1 MFDVK
6 KTKDACVRW
15 IRDWFEENG
24 PGCNAVIGISGGKD
38 SSVVAGLCVEALGVD
53 RVIGVTM
60 PNGVQP
66 DIDDSIRLINHL
78 GIKRY
83 DVNIG
88 AAYDALMAEVELK
101 LGHEAS
107 AQTRINMAPRLR
119 MTALYAVS
127 QSNNGRVANT
137 CNLSEDWVGYS
148 TRYGD
153 AAGDF
158 SPLGGLTV
166 QEVVAIGKELGL
178 PVELVEKTPSDG
190 LCGKTDEDNLGFTYA
205 VLDRY
210 IRTGVCEDPDTKAL
224 IDRKHVMNL
233 FKLKPIPHFDP
244 GSWSPRANGHCY
256 LNLTQSDRG
265 KPVADIRAMIWKW
278 HFPQL
283 KAFFE
288 QETGQT
294 LQAGITVLVRVQVSF
309 SEMFGMSLFIDDIDP
324 AFTVG
329 EQALAKKK
337 AIEKLTTGGYLE
349 MQQELAIP
357 RLPYR
362 LAVITSKTAA
372 GYGDFRRHLLEN
384 EAGYAFRLDLY
395 EALMQGEQAPASII
409 AALAE
414 AQEHPCDAILILRGG
429 GSEMDLACFD
439 DYDLAVAIAT
449 CAAPVV
455 TAIGHDRDFHIAD
468 LVANRSVKTPTAL
481 ADLFLDA
488 YAAEDALLDDLQA
501 RVRRAVADRLGGMLR
516 KVDSL
521 AQRLRF
527 AAGARI
533 DRARAALDL
542 KEALIK
548 ASDPRKIL
556 SMGYALVTG
565 RDGKVLKSVA
575 PVAAGDRIGVRFAD
589 GTIRAT
595 VDSIDFSTSSK

>member
-1 MFDVK
+1 MVK
-6 KTKDACVRW
+6 DY
-15 IRDWFEENG
+15 
-24 PGCNAVIGISGGKD
+24 
-38 SSVVAGLCVEALGVD
+38 L
-53 RVIGVTM
+53 
-60 PNGVQP
+60 
-66 DIDDSIRLINHL
+66 
-78 GIKRY
+78 
-83 DVNIG
+83 
-88 AAYDALMAEVELK
+88 ELK
-101 LGHEAS
+101 ELLA
-107 AQTRINMAPRLR
+107 
-119 MTALYAVS
+119 
-127 QSNNGRVANT
+127 RVKEGV
-137 CNLSEDWVGYS
+137 ED
-148 TRYGD
+148 
-153 AAGDF
+153 AF
-158 SPLGGLTV
+158 P
-166 QEVVAIGKELGL
+166 
-178 PVELVEKTPSDG
+178 
-190 LCGKTDEDNLGFTYA
+190 
-205 VLDRY
+205 DRY
-210 IRTGVCEDPDTKAL
+210 WVKAE
-224 IDRKHVMNL
+224 I
-233 FKLKPIPHFDP
+233 

-278 HFPQL
+278 NFPQL

-288 QETGQT
+288 QETGQL

-309 SEMFGMSLFIDDIDP
+309 SEMFGISLFIDDIDP

-337 AIEKLTTGGYLE
+337 AIEKLTAGGYLD
-349 MQQELAIP
+349 MQQELALP

-414 AQEHPCDAILILRGG
+414 AQEQPCDAILILRGG

-488 YAAEDALLDDLQA
+488 YAAEDAHLDDLQL
-501 RVRRAVADRLGGMLR
+501 RVRRAVADRLNGMTR

-527 AAGARI
+527 AAGAFI

-542 KEALIK
+542 KEALIQ

-589 GTIRAT
+589 GTITAT
-595 VDSIDFSTSSK
+595 VDSVKRN

>member
-1 MFDVK
+1 MA
-6 KTKDACVRW
+6 KDYLELTELLAR
-15 IRDWFEENG
+15 IKEG
-24 PGCNAVIGISGGKD
+24 
-38 SSVVAGLCVEALGVD
+38 VE
-53 RVIGVTM
+53 
-60 PNGVQP
+60 
-66 DIDDSIRLINHL
+66 
-78 GIKRY
+78 
-83 DVNIG
+83 
-88 AAYDALMAEVELK
+88 DAF
-101 LGHEAS
+101 
-107 AQTRINMAPRLR
+107 P
-119 MTALYAVS
+119 
-127 QSNNGRVANT
+127 
-137 CNLSEDWVGYS
+137 
-148 TRYGD
+148 
-153 AAGDF
+153 
-158 SPLGGLTV
+158 
-166 QEVVAIGKELGL
+166 
-178 PVELVEKTPSDG
+178 
-190 LCGKTDEDNLGFTYA
+190 
-205 VLDRY
+205 DRY
-210 IRTGVCEDPDTKAL
+210 WVKAE
-224 IDRKHVMNL
+224 I
-233 FKLKPIPHFDP
+233 

-337 AIEKLTTGGYLE
+337 AIEKLTAGGYLE

-556 SMGYALVTG
+556 SLGYALVTG

-575 PVAAGDRIGVRFAD
+575 PVAAGERIGVRFAD

-595 VDSIDFSTSSK
+595 VDSVDFSTSSK

>member
-1 MFDVK
+1 
-6 KTKDACVRW
+6 
-15 IRDWFEENG
+15 
-24 PGCNAVIGISGGKD
+24 
-38 SSVVAGLCVEALGVD
+38 
-53 RVIGVTM
+53 
-60 PNGVQP
+60 
-66 DIDDSIRLINHL
+66 
-78 GIKRY
+78 
-83 DVNIG
+83 
-88 AAYDALMAEVELK
+88 MAKNYLELK
-101 LGHEAS
+101 ELLA
-107 AQTRINMAPRLR
+107 
-119 MTALYAVS
+119 
-127 QSNNGRVANT
+127 RVKEGV
-137 CNLSEDWVGYS
+137 ED
-148 TRYGD
+148 
-153 AAGDF
+153 AF
-158 SPLGGLTV
+158 P
-166 QEVVAIGKELGL
+166 
-178 PVELVEKTPSDG
+178 
-190 LCGKTDEDNLGFTYA
+190 
-205 VLDRY
+205 DRY
-210 IRTGVCEDPDTKAL
+210 WVKAE
-224 IDRKHVMNL
+224 I
-233 FKLKPIPHFDP
+233 
-244 GSWSPRANGHCY
+244 GSWSPKANGHCY
-256 LNLTQSDRG
+256 LTLTQSDRG

-278 HFPQL
+278 NYPQL

-288 QETGQT
+288 QESGQP

-309 SEMFGMSLFIDDIDP
+309 SEMFGFSLFIDDIDP

-337 AIEKLTTGGYLE
+337 AIEKLTAGGYLD
-349 MQQELAIP
+349 MQQELALP
-357 RLPYR
+357 RLPYH

-409 AALAE
+409 SALLE
-414 AQEHPCDAILILRGG
+414 AQEQPCDAILILRGG

-449 CAAPVV
+449 CPAPVV

-488 YAAEDALLDDLQA
+488 YAAEDALLDDLQS
-501 RVRRAVADRLGGMLR
+501 RVRRAVADRVNAMVR

-565 RDGKVLKSVA
+565 RDGKVLKSA
-575 PVAAGDRIGVRFAD
+575 TPVAAGDRIGVRFAD
-589 GTIRAT
+589 GTISA
-595 VDSIDFSTSSK
+595 VVHEVKQMPGQAGHDDSLRHSRLDRESND

>member
-1 MFDVK
+1 MAKDYLELTELLARVK
-6 KTKDACVRW
+6 EGVEDA
-15 IRDWFEENG
+15 F
-24 PGCNAVIGISGGKD
+24 P
-38 SSVVAGLCVEALGVD
+38 
-53 RVIGVTM
+53 
-60 PNGVQP
+60 
-66 DIDDSIRLINHL
+66 
-78 GIKRY
+78 
-83 DVNIG
+83 
-88 AAYDALMAEVELK
+88 
-101 LGHEAS
+101 
-107 AQTRINMAPRLR
+107 
-119 MTALYAVS
+119 
-127 QSNNGRVANT
+127 
-137 CNLSEDWVGYS
+137 
-148 TRYGD
+148 
-153 AAGDF
+153 
-158 SPLGGLTV
+158 
-166 QEVVAIGKELGL
+166 
-178 PVELVEKTPSDG
+178 
-190 LCGKTDEDNLGFTYA
+190 
-205 VLDRY
+205 DRY
-210 IRTGVCEDPDTKAL
+210 WVKAE
-224 IDRKHVMNL
+224 I
-233 FKLKPIPHFDP
+233 

-278 HFPQL
+278 NFPML
-283 KAFFE
+283 KTFFE

-294 LQAGITVLVRVQVSF
+294 LQAGLTVLVRVQVSF

-337 AIEKLTTGGYLE
+337 TIEKLTAGGYLE
-349 MQQELAIP
+349 MQQELALP

-414 AQEHPCDAILILRGG
+414 AQEQPCDAILILRGG

-468 LVANRSVKTPTAL
+468 LVANRSVKTPTTL

-589 GTIRAT
+589 GTISA
-595 VDSIDFSTSSK
+595 VVHEVKQMPGQAGHDDSLRHSRLDRESND

>member
-1 MFDVK
+1 MA
-6 KTKDACVRW
+6 KDYLELTELLAR
-15 IRDWFEENG
+15 IKEG
-24 PGCNAVIGISGGKD
+24 
-38 SSVVAGLCVEALGVD
+38 VE
-53 RVIGVTM
+53 
-60 PNGVQP
+60 
-66 DIDDSIRLINHL
+66 
-78 GIKRY
+78 
-83 DVNIG
+83 
-88 AAYDALMAEVELK
+88 DAF
-101 LGHEAS
+101 
-107 AQTRINMAPRLR
+107 P
-119 MTALYAVS
+119 
-127 QSNNGRVANT
+127 
-137 CNLSEDWVGYS
+137 
-148 TRYGD
+148 
-153 AAGDF
+153 
-158 SPLGGLTV
+158 
-166 QEVVAIGKELGL
+166 
-178 PVELVEKTPSDG
+178 
-190 LCGKTDEDNLGFTYA
+190 
-205 VLDRY
+205 DRY
-210 IRTGVCEDPDTKAL
+210 WVKAE
-224 IDRKHVMNL
+224 I
-233 FKLKPIPHFDP
+233 

-256 LNLTQSDRG
+256 LNLTQSDHG

-288 QETGQT
+288 QESGQP

-329 EQALAKKK
+329 EQALAKKR
-337 AIEKLTTGGYLE
+337 AIEKLTAGGYLE

-414 AQEHPCDAILILRGG
+414 AQEQPCDAILILRGG

-565 RDGKVLKSVA
+565 GDGKVLKSVA

-589 GTIRAT
+589 GTITAVAEKVEISRQARN
-595 VDSIDFSTSSK
+595 DK

>member
-1 MFDVK
+1 MA
-6 KTKDACVRW
+6 KDYLELTELLAR
-15 IRDWFEENG
+15 IKEG
-24 PGCNAVIGISGGKD
+24 
-38 SSVVAGLCVEALGVD
+38 VE
-53 RVIGVTM
+53 
-60 PNGVQP
+60 
-66 DIDDSIRLINHL
+66 
-78 GIKRY
+78 
-83 DVNIG
+83 
-88 AAYDALMAEVELK
+88 DAF
-101 LGHEAS
+101 
-107 AQTRINMAPRLR
+107 P
-119 MTALYAVS
+119 
-127 QSNNGRVANT
+127 
-137 CNLSEDWVGYS
+137 
-148 TRYGD
+148 
-153 AAGDF
+153 
-158 SPLGGLTV
+158 
-166 QEVVAIGKELGL
+166 
-178 PVELVEKTPSDG
+178 
-190 LCGKTDEDNLGFTYA
+190 
-205 VLDRY
+205 DRY
-210 IRTGVCEDPDTKAL
+210 WVKAE
-224 IDRKHVMNL
+224 I
-233 FKLKPIPHFDP
+233 

-565 RDGKVLKSVA
+565 GDGKVLKSVA
-575 PVAAGDRIGVRFAD
+575 PVAVGDRIGVRFAD

>member
-1 MFDVK
+1 MAKDYLELTELLARVK
-6 KTKDACVRW
+6 EGVEDA
-15 IRDWFEENG
+15 F
-24 PGCNAVIGISGGKD
+24 P
-38 SSVVAGLCVEALGVD
+38 
-53 RVIGVTM
+53 
-60 PNGVQP
+60 
-66 DIDDSIRLINHL
+66 
-78 GIKRY
+78 
-83 DVNIG
+83 
-88 AAYDALMAEVELK
+88 
-101 LGHEAS
+101 
-107 AQTRINMAPRLR
+107 
-119 MTALYAVS
+119 
-127 QSNNGRVANT
+127 
-137 CNLSEDWVGYS
+137 
-148 TRYGD
+148 
-153 AAGDF
+153 
-158 SPLGGLTV
+158 
-166 QEVVAIGKELGL
+166 
-178 PVELVEKTPSDG
+178 
-190 LCGKTDEDNLGFTYA
+190 
-205 VLDRY
+205 DRY
-210 IRTGVCEDPDTKAL
+210 WVKAE
-224 IDRKHVMNL
+224 I
-233 FKLKPIPHFDP
+233 

-278 HFPQL
+278 NFPQL

-294 LQAGITVLVRVQVSF
+294 LQAGLTVLVRVQVSF

-337 AIEKLTTGGYLE
+337 TIEKLTAGGYLE
-349 MQQELAIP
+349 MQQELALP

-414 AQEHPCDAILILRGG
+414 AQEQPCDAILILRGG

-449 CAAPVV
+449 CPAPVV

-488 YAAEDALLDDLQA
+488 YAAEDALLDGLET
-501 RVRRAVADRLGGMLR
+501 RVRRAITDRLNGMAR

-533 DRARAALDL
+533 DRAKAALDL

-565 RDGKVLKSVA
+565 GDGKVLKSVA

-595 VDSIDFSTSSK
+595 VDEVKQMPGQAGHDDSLRHSRHDRESND

>member
-1 MFDVK
+1 MA
-6 KTKDACVRW
+6 KDYLELTELLAR
-15 IRDWFEENG
+15 IKEG
-24 PGCNAVIGISGGKD
+24 
-38 SSVVAGLCVEALGVD
+38 VE
-53 RVIGVTM
+53 
-60 PNGVQP
+60 
-66 DIDDSIRLINHL
+66 
-78 GIKRY
+78 
-83 DVNIG
+83 
-88 AAYDALMAEVELK
+88 DAF
-101 LGHEAS
+101 
-107 AQTRINMAPRLR
+107 P
-119 MTALYAVS
+119 
-127 QSNNGRVANT
+127 
-137 CNLSEDWVGYS
+137 
-148 TRYGD
+148 
-153 AAGDF
+153 
-158 SPLGGLTV
+158 
-166 QEVVAIGKELGL
+166 
-178 PVELVEKTPSDG
+178 
-190 LCGKTDEDNLGFTYA
+190 
-205 VLDRY
+205 DRY
-210 IRTGVCEDPDTKAL
+210 WVKAE
-224 IDRKHVMNL
+224 I
-233 FKLKPIPHFDP
+233 

-278 HFPQL
+278 NFPQL

-288 QETGQT
+288 QETGQP

-337 AIEKLTTGGYLE
+337 AIEKLTAGGYLE
-349 MQQELAIP
+349 MQQELALP

-414 AQEHPCDAILILRGG
+414 AQEQPCDAILILRGG

-501 RVRRAVADRLGGMLR
+501 RVRRAVADRLNGMLR

-565 RDGKVLKSVA
+565 GDGKVLKSVA

>member
-1 MFDVK
+1 MA
-6 KTKDACVRW
+6 KDYLELTELLAR
-15 IRDWFEENG
+15 IKEG
-24 PGCNAVIGISGGKD
+24 
-38 SSVVAGLCVEALGVD
+38 VE
-53 RVIGVTM
+53 
-60 PNGVQP
+60 
-66 DIDDSIRLINHL
+66 
-78 GIKRY
+78 
-83 DVNIG
+83 
-88 AAYDALMAEVELK
+88 DAF
-101 LGHEAS
+101 
-107 AQTRINMAPRLR
+107 P
-119 MTALYAVS
+119 
-127 QSNNGRVANT
+127 
-137 CNLSEDWVGYS
+137 
-148 TRYGD
+148 
-153 AAGDF
+153 
-158 SPLGGLTV
+158 
-166 QEVVAIGKELGL
+166 
-178 PVELVEKTPSDG
+178 
-190 LCGKTDEDNLGFTYA
+190 
-205 VLDRY
+205 DRY
-210 IRTGVCEDPDTKAL
+210 WVKAE
-224 IDRKHVMNL
+224 I
-233 FKLKPIPHFDP
+233 

-337 AIEKLTTGGYLE
+337 AIEKLTAGGYLE

-527 AAGARI
+527 SAGARI

-589 GTIRAT
+589 GTITAVAEKVEISRQARN
-595 VDSIDFSTSSK
+595 DK

>member
-1 MFDVK
+1 MA
-6 KTKDACVRW
+6 KDY
-15 IRDWFEENG
+15 
-24 PGCNAVIGISGGKD
+24 
-38 SSVVAGLCVEALGVD
+38 L
-53 RVIGVTM
+53 
-60 PNGVQP
+60 
-66 DIDDSIRLINHL
+66 
-78 GIKRY
+78 
-83 DVNIG
+83 
-88 AAYDALMAEVELK
+88 ELK
-101 LGHEAS
+101 ELLA
-107 AQTRINMAPRLR
+107 
-119 MTALYAVS
+119 
-127 QSNNGRVANT
+127 RVKEGV
-137 CNLSEDWVGYS
+137 ED
-148 TRYGD
+148 
-153 AAGDF
+153 AF
-158 SPLGGLTV
+158 P
-166 QEVVAIGKELGL
+166 
-178 PVELVEKTPSDG
+178 
-190 LCGKTDEDNLGFTYA
+190 
-205 VLDRY
+205 DRY
-210 IRTGVCEDPDTKAL
+210 WVKAE
-224 IDRKHVMNL
+224 I
-233 FKLKPIPHFDP
+233 
-244 GSWSPRANGHCY
+244 GSWNPRANGHCY

-278 HFPQL
+278 NYPQL

-288 QETGQT
+288 QETGQP

-309 SEMFGMSLFIDDIDP
+309 SEMFGISLFIDDIDP

-337 AIEKLTTGGYLE
+337 AIEKLTAGGYLD
-349 MQQELAIP
+349 MQQELALP
-357 RLPYR
+357 RLPYH

-409 AALAE
+409 SALLE
-414 AQEHPCDAILILRGG
+414 AQEQPCDAILILRGG

-449 CAAPVV
+449 CPAPVV

-488 YAAEDALLDDLQA
+488 YAAEDALLDSLQA
-501 RVRRAVADRLGGMLR
+501 RVRRAVADRVNAMVR

-565 RDGKVLKSVA
+565 GDGKVLKSVV

-595 VDSIDFSTSSK
+595 VDAVDFSTSSK

>member
-1 MFDVK
+1 MA
-6 KTKDACVRW
+6 KDY
-15 IRDWFEENG
+15 
-24 PGCNAVIGISGGKD
+24 
-38 SSVVAGLCVEALGVD
+38 L
-53 RVIGVTM
+53 
-60 PNGVQP
+60 
-66 DIDDSIRLINHL
+66 
-78 GIKRY
+78 
-83 DVNIG
+83 
-88 AAYDALMAEVELK
+88 ELK
-101 LGHEAS
+101 ELLA
-107 AQTRINMAPRLR
+107 
-119 MTALYAVS
+119 
-127 QSNNGRVANT
+127 RVKEGV
-137 CNLSEDWVGYS
+137 ED
-148 TRYGD
+148 
-153 AAGDF
+153 AF
-158 SPLGGLTV
+158 P
-166 QEVVAIGKELGL
+166 
-178 PVELVEKTPSDG
+178 
-190 LCGKTDEDNLGFTYA
+190 
-205 VLDRY
+205 DRY
-210 IRTGVCEDPDTKAL
+210 WVKAE
-224 IDRKHVMNL
+224 I
-233 FKLKPIPHFDP
+233 

-278 HFPQL
+278 NYPQL

-288 QETGQT
+288 QETGQQ

-309 SEMFGMSLFIDDIDP
+309 SEMFGISLFIDDIDP

-337 AIEKLTTGGYLE
+337 AIEKLTAGGYLD
-349 MQQELAIP
+349 MQQELALP
-357 RLPYR
+357 RLPYH
-362 LAVITSKTAA
+362 LAVITSRTAA

-409 AALAE
+409 SALLE
-414 AQEHPCDAILILRGG
+414 AQEQPCDAILILRGG

-449 CAAPVV
+449 CPAPVV

-488 YAAEDALLDDLQA
+488 YAAEDALLDDLQS
-501 RVRRAVADRLGGMLR
+501 RVRRAVADRVNAMVR

-565 RDGKVLKSVA
+565 RDGKVLKSAA

-589 GTIRAT
+589 GTISAV
-595 VDSIDFSTSSK
+595 VDSIDFPTSSK

>member
-1 MFDVK
+1 MAKDYLELTELLARVK
-6 KTKDACVRW
+6 ERVEDA
-15 IRDWFEENG
+15 FPE
-24 PGCNAVIGISGGKD
+24 
-38 SSVVAGLCVEALGVD
+38 
-53 RVIGVTM
+53 
-60 PNGVQP
+60 
-66 DIDDSIRLINHL
+66 
-78 GIKRY
+78 RY
-83 DVNIG
+83 WVK
-88 AAYDALMAEVELK
+88 AE
-101 LGHEAS
+101 
-107 AQTRINMAPRLR
+107 I
-119 MTALYAVS
+119 
-127 QSNNGRVANT
+127 
-137 CNLSEDWVGYS
+137 
-148 TRYGD
+148 
-153 AAGDF
+153 
-158 SPLGGLTV
+158 
-166 QEVVAIGKELGL
+166 
-178 PVELVEKTPSDG
+178 
-190 LCGKTDEDNLGFTYA
+190 
-205 VLDRY
+205 
-210 IRTGVCEDPDTKAL
+210 
-224 IDRKHVMNL
+224 
-233 FKLKPIPHFDP
+233 

-265 KPVADIRAMIWKW
+265 KPMADIRAMIWKW
-278 HFPQL
+278 NFPQL

-337 AIEKLTTGGYLE
+337 AIEKLTAGGYLE
-349 MQQELAIP
+349 MQQELALP

-501 RVRRAVADRLGGMLR
+501 RVRRAVADRLNGMAR

-565 RDGKVLKSVA
+565 GDGKVLKSAA

-595 VDSIDFSTSSK
+595 VDSVKKN

>member
-1 MFDVK
+1 MA
-6 KTKDACVRW
+6 KDY
-15 IRDWFEENG
+15 
-24 PGCNAVIGISGGKD
+24 
-38 SSVVAGLCVEALGVD
+38 L
-53 RVIGVTM
+53 
-60 PNGVQP
+60 
-66 DIDDSIRLINHL
+66 
-78 GIKRY
+78 
-83 DVNIG
+83 
-88 AAYDALMAEVELK
+88 ELK
-101 LGHEAS
+101 ELLA
-107 AQTRINMAPRLR
+107 
-119 MTALYAVS
+119 
-127 QSNNGRVANT
+127 RVKEGV
-137 CNLSEDWVGYS
+137 ED
-148 TRYGD
+148 
-153 AAGDF
+153 AF
-158 SPLGGLTV
+158 P
-166 QEVVAIGKELGL
+166 
-178 PVELVEKTPSDG
+178 
-190 LCGKTDEDNLGFTYA
+190 
-205 VLDRY
+205 DRY
-210 IRTGVCEDPDTKAL
+210 WVKAE
-224 IDRKHVMNL
+224 I
-233 FKLKPIPHFDP
+233 
-244 GSWSPRANGHCY
+244 GSWSPKANGHCY
-256 LNLTQSDRG
+256 LTLTQSDRG

-278 HFPQL
+278 NYPQL

-288 QETGQT
+288 QESGQP

-309 SEMFGMSLFIDDIDP
+309 SEMFGFSLFIDDIDP

-337 AIEKLTTGGYLE
+337 AIEKLTAGGYLD
-349 MQQELAIP
+349 MQQELALP

-409 AALAE
+409 SALLE
-414 AQEHPCDAILILRGG
+414 AQEQPCDAILILRGG

-449 CAAPVV
+449 CPAPVV

-488 YAAEDALLDDLQA
+488 YAAEDALLDDLQS
-501 RVRRAVADRLGGMLR
+501 RVRRAVADRVNAMVR

-589 GTIRAT
+589 GSIRAT
-595 VDSIDFSTSSK
+595 VDAVDFSTSSK

>member
-1 MFDVK
+1 MA
-6 KTKDACVRW
+6 KDYLELTELLAR
-15 IRDWFEENG
+15 IKEG
-24 PGCNAVIGISGGKD
+24 
-38 SSVVAGLCVEALGVD
+38 VE
-53 RVIGVTM
+53 
-60 PNGVQP
+60 
-66 DIDDSIRLINHL
+66 
-78 GIKRY
+78 
-83 DVNIG
+83 
-88 AAYDALMAEVELK
+88 DAF
-101 LGHEAS
+101 
-107 AQTRINMAPRLR
+107 P
-119 MTALYAVS
+119 
-127 QSNNGRVANT
+127 
-137 CNLSEDWVGYS
+137 
-148 TRYGD
+148 
-153 AAGDF
+153 
-158 SPLGGLTV
+158 
-166 QEVVAIGKELGL
+166 
-178 PVELVEKTPSDG
+178 
-190 LCGKTDEDNLGFTYA
+190 
-205 VLDRY
+205 DRY
-210 IRTGVCEDPDTKAL
+210 WVKAE
-224 IDRKHVMNL
+224 I
-233 FKLKPIPHFDP
+233 

-337 AIEKLTTGGYLE
+337 AIEKLTVGGYLE

-575 PVAAGDRIGVRFAD
+575 PVEAGDRIGVRFAD
-589 GTIRAT
+589 GTIRET
-595 VDSIDFSTSSK
+595 VDSVKEN

>member
-1 MFDVK
+1 MA
-6 KTKDACVRW
+6 KDY
-15 IRDWFEENG
+15 
-24 PGCNAVIGISGGKD
+24 
-38 SSVVAGLCVEALGVD
+38 L
-53 RVIGVTM
+53 
-60 PNGVQP
+60 
-66 DIDDSIRLINHL
+66 
-78 GIKRY
+78 
-83 DVNIG
+83 
-88 AAYDALMAEVELK
+88 ELK
-101 LGHEAS
+101 ELLA
-107 AQTRINMAPRLR
+107 
-119 MTALYAVS
+119 
-127 QSNNGRVANT
+127 RVREGV
-137 CNLSEDWVGYS
+137 ED
-148 TRYGD
+148 
-153 AAGDF
+153 AF
-158 SPLGGLTV
+158 P
-166 QEVVAIGKELGL
+166 
-178 PVELVEKTPSDG
+178 
-190 LCGKTDEDNLGFTYA
+190 
-205 VLDRY
+205 DRY
-210 IRTGVCEDPDTKAL
+210 WVKAE
-224 IDRKHVMNL
+224 I
-233 FKLKPIPHFDP
+233 

-278 HFPQL
+278 NYPQL

-288 QETGQT
+288 QETGQP

-309 SEMFGMSLFIDDIDP
+309 SEMFGISLFIDDIDP

-337 AIEKLTTGGYLE
+337 AIEKLTAGGYLD
-349 MQQELAIP
+349 MQQELALP
-357 RLPYR
+357 RLPYH

-409 AALAE
+409 SALLE
-414 AQEHPCDAILILRGG
+414 AQEQPCDAILILRGG

-449 CAAPVV
+449 CPAPVV

-488 YAAEDALLDDLQA
+488 YAAEDALLDDLQS
-501 RVRRAVADRLGGMLR
+501 RVRRAVADRVNAMVR

-565 RDGKVLKSVA
+565 GDGKVLKSVA

-595 VDSIDFSTSSK
+595 VDAVDFSTSSK

>member
-1 MFDVK
+1 MAKDYLELTELLARVK
-6 KTKDACVRW
+6 EGVEDA
-15 IRDWFEENG
+15 F
-24 PGCNAVIGISGGKD
+24 P
-38 SSVVAGLCVEALGVD
+38 
-53 RVIGVTM
+53 
-60 PNGVQP
+60 
-66 DIDDSIRLINHL
+66 
-78 GIKRY
+78 
-83 DVNIG
+83 
-88 AAYDALMAEVELK
+88 
-101 LGHEAS
+101 
-107 AQTRINMAPRLR
+107 
-119 MTALYAVS
+119 
-127 QSNNGRVANT
+127 
-137 CNLSEDWVGYS
+137 
-148 TRYGD
+148 
-153 AAGDF
+153 
-158 SPLGGLTV
+158 
-166 QEVVAIGKELGL
+166 
-178 PVELVEKTPSDG
+178 
-190 LCGKTDEDNLGFTYA
+190 
-205 VLDRY
+205 DRY
-210 IRTGVCEDPDTKAL
+210 WVKAE
-224 IDRKHVMNL
+224 I
-233 FKLKPIPHFDP
+233 

-278 HFPQL
+278 NFPQL

-294 LQAGITVLVRVQVSF
+294 LQAGLTVLVRVQVSF

-337 AIEKLTTGGYLE
+337 AIEKLTAEGYLE
-349 MQQELAIP
+349 MQQELALP
-357 RLPYR
+357 RLPYL

-414 AQEHPCDAILILRGG
+414 AQEQPCDAILILRGG

-449 CAAPVV
+449 CPAPVV

-488 YAAEDALLDDLQA
+488 YAAEDALLDGLET
-501 RVRRAVADRLGGMLR
+501 RVRRAITDRLNGMAR

-533 DRARAALDL
+533 DRAKAALDL

-565 RDGKVLKSVA
+565 GDGKVLKSVA

-595 VDSIDFSTSSK
+595 VEAIKKN